1 MRIMRRLFGVVA
13 LIAVVA
19 FVLEAKTCFS
29 AQEVAG
35 KVNINTAT
43 VEQLSLL
50 PGIGTKIAEEIVNFR
65 KANGNFN
72 SPEDLK
78 KVKGVGDKKF
88 EKIKDFVVLEGETNI
103 SVTKEKGK
111 KEKD

>member
-1 MRIMRRLFGVVA
+1 MRTVRSLFGVVA
-13 LIAVVA
+13 LIVVVA
-19 FVLEAKTCFS
+19 FIFEAKTCFS

-50 PGIGTKIAEEIVNFR
+50 PGIGTKIAEEIVNYR
-65 KANGNFN
+65 KLNGNFS

-88 EKIKDFVVLEGETNI
+88 EKVKEFVVTEGETTI

-111 KEKD
+111 KEKN

>member
-1 MRIMRRLFGVVA
+1 MRREHKLLGVSV
-13 LIAVVA
+13 LIAVAV
-19 FVLEAKTCFS
+19 FVFQAKTCFS

-43 VEQLSLL
+43 IEQLALL
-50 PGIGTKIAEEIVNFR
+50 PGIGTKIAEEIVSYR
-65 KANGNFN
+65 TANGNFA

-88 EKIKDFVVLEGETNI
+88 EEVKEFIVTEGETTI